1 MIDMRI
7 GEYHITNEPRNYI
20 VAFAKLFDDGT
31 PKTITTKTGK
41 TFNERILGYYN
52 SMPLAL
58 QAVAKDMI
66 KRGDERVT
74 SVEQYVHETRKIDA
88 KLRMMVAEYGAEI
101 ESKLEAGA

>member
-7 GEYHITNEPRNYI
+7 GEYHITSEPRNHI

-31 PKTITTKTGK
+31 PKTITTNTGK
-41 TFNERILGYYN
+41 DFNERILGYYN
-52 SMPLAL
+52 SMPLDL

-74 SVEQYVHETRKIDA
+74 SVDQYVQKARLADGVLAHCAWK
-88 KLRMMVAEYGAEI
+88 YG
-101 ESKLEAGA
+101 LELEKQSQNI